1 MLNMNSPTVQAML
14 NNLPQGVG
22 NMPVY
27 YGNAP
32 TVTSEVTTQFN
43 TPYPSPKEMLM
54 QAGQNNIYAPTSFMP
69 RNIVGGY
76 NPGYQTAFNGY
87 TNPYMGYGTYGGF
100 GMMAPP
106 MDRDARERLEQA
118 NINGLTYDE
127 QLVAES
133 NFYKTISRIVSKNIG
148 RDEEAAN
155 ECASAFDI
163 YCKYPKHDEIHKKPI
178 QSIHIQLKVGDT
190 VVADMKAGSINII
203 AGNYSRNSEYAEQM
217 KVQHD
222 IRSVQRVI
230 RHNQLFDSAL
240 ERQFDKTDMLTFF
253 NTGAGLLMADNLNK
267 QLYLQNISNTS
278 QVYDRDGF
286 KKRLLENN
294 GLRSRSEM
302 KAIDRFVGRYGV
314 MPDGRP
320 VSPGHDP
327 SVASSFSYDPR
338 TGQYSVTAPNFISN
352 RLEQARQSF
361 IRSIDDN

>member
-1 MLNMNSPTVQAML
+1 
-14 NNLPQGVG
+14 
-22 NMPVY
+22 
-27 YGNAP
+27 
-32 TVTSEVTTQFN
+32 
-43 TPYPSPKEMLM
+43 
-54 QAGQNNIYAPTSFMP
+54 
-69 RNIVGGY
+69 
-76 NPGYQTAFNGY
+76 
-87 TNPYMGYGTYGGF
+87 
-100 GMMAPP
+100 
-106 MDRDARERLEQA
+106 
-118 NINGLTYDE
+118 
-127 QLVAES
+127 
-133 NFYKTISRIVSKNIG
+133 
-148 RDEEAAN
+148 
-155 ECASAFDI
+155 
-163 YCKYPKHDEIHKKPI
+163 
-178 QSIHIQLKVGDT
+178 
-190 VVADMKAGSINII
+190 
-203 AGNYSRNSEYAEQM
+203 M